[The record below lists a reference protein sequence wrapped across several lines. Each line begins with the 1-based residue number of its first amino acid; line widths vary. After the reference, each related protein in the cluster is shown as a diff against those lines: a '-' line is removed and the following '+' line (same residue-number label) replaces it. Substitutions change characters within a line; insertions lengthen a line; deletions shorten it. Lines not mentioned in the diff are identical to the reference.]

1 MSSVSRRRFL
11 HQGASGVATG
21 LAVAASTSTLLAD
34 DAPAKAAPSERL
46 RMGCIGVAGRGASL
60 LYGFAEMKDVE
71 VVAICDIDKR
81 RLGNAADELEK
92 RTGKKPAAETDF
104 RRLIDD
110 KSIDAIAVGTP
121 DHWHAIPTIHACLA
135 GKDVYVEKP
144 DGHNIVEGQRM
155 VAAMKKH
162 NRIVQM
168 GTQSRSTRH
177 FHEAIDFIRTG
188 KLGRCFVAKA
198 WESGKQGNIGRP
210 PDGQPPEGV
219 DYDTW
224 LGPAPKRPFNPAR
237 FHGNWRWFFDYGTG
251 DLGNDGV
258 HRIDV
263 ARWVLE
269 AAVAAKNEGPLP
281 ALPRTVSAAGGKWYF
296 DDAQEWPD
304 TLQVNYQYDM
314 GPGKPGR
321 VLTYEMRLWSPY
333 PYLGEPEGMAVF
345 GDEAYMVLGKAGWR
359 VYGNDG
365 KPIAEKTG
373 DMQDAAHFRNFVDC
387 VKSRKKP
394 NADLETIG
402 HPSSFFS
409 HAGNVA
415 WRTGRKLTV
424 DPATETFIGDGASE
438 ANALRTR
445 PEYRKPFTLPDV

>member
-1 MSSVSRRRFL
+1 MSSVNRRQFL
-11 HQGASGVATG
+11 HRGAAG
-21 LAVAASTSTLLAD
+21 LAAAAAAQSVLAQ

-46 RMGCIGVAGRGASL
+46 RVGCIGVAGRAASL
-60 LYGFAEMKDVE
+60 LNGFASLKEVE
-71 VVAICDIDKR
+71 VARVCDIDRR
-81 RLGNAADELEK
+81 RLGGATEAMEK
-92 RTGKKPAAETDF
+92 RTGKKPAADTDF
-104 RRLIDD
+104 RRIIDD
-110 KSIDAIAVGTP
+110 PSVDAVVVGTP
-121 DHWHAIPTIHACLA
+121 DHWHAIPAILACLA

-155 VAAMKKH
+155 VAAMRKH
-162 NRIVQM
+162 KRIVQM
-168 GTQSRSTRH
+168 GTQSRSTGH
-177 FHEAIDFIRTG
+177 FHEAMDFIRSG
-188 KLGRCFVAKA
+188 KLGRCLVAKA
-198 WESGKQGNIGRP
+198 WESGKQGSIGRP
-210 PDGQPPEGV
+210 PDGEPPEGV

-263 ARWVLE
+263 ARWALE
-269 AAVAAKNEGPLP
+269 TALAARGEGPLP

-296 DDAQEWPD
+296 DDVQEWPD
-304 TLQVNYQYDM
+304 TLQVDYQYDL
-314 GPGKPGR
+314 GAGKAGR
-321 VLTYEMRLWSPY
+321 ILTYEMRVWNPY

-345 GDEAYMVLGKAGWR
+345 GDEAYIVLGKGGWR

-365 KPIAEKTG
+365 RKISETTG
-373 DMQDAAHFRNFVDC
+373 DMDDLAHMQNFVDC

-402 HPSSFFS
+402 HPSSFFC

-424 DPATETFIGDGASE
+424 DPATETFLGDGAAE
-438 ANALRTR
+438 ANALRAR
-445 PEYRKPFTLPDV
+445 PEYRKPWVLPDVP